1 MRINVGGRVLGAVLL
16 GALGCGG
23 PELDEPT
30 EVDPDEITGAH
41 AVARTI
47 TLNGYVL
54 VAPTAS
60 AATILSTVQQQ
71 TRTFFGPLRNSLIGL
86 DDREVRNVD
95 PSTFVREPVTV
106 VDTASPSTAPRPMLR
121 VRYTYTGRAVVD
133 NTLSSRRTM
142 STVAL
147 VGNWSSGGAD
157 LLAACVPDEHDRE
170 FGTSNLWYT
179 FDPATCRSMID
190 AEVRA
195 IDAASRRLT
204 NRATQVSTVEAA
216 RRFLPVTAR
225 LATIRAP
232 QTLKFPEY
240 DRLFGAGDATKTE
253 LNVYAYFGVIGE
265 TENDPTDDGYREMM
279 FVLRNV
285 LRAQTSARF
294 EAPGGTGSLTELRVN
309 GAAVP
314 RASERQVI
322 DWALGASAPS
332 GVSATAL
339 RQSIVDAWKARSINV
354 AIPMTVRA
362 GGSSHPITVRLHAY
376 YGDEG
381 SAWSQQARARYLD
394 AWRNADVFIYSGHS
408 HLGSGPLDPTNFRTS
423 DFPNRYQIMMV
434 NSCVS
439 YNYYNTGFQALH
451 PGGTRNLDMVVN
463 GLEALSDDG
472 HSVSTLITSLISGQ
486 QLNWAQVM
494 SRMVA
499 NIPSLDL
506 EDYDP
511 LRVVDGE
518 TDNTY
523 TPTRTPMTITPGM

>member
-1 MRINVGGRVLGAVLL
+1 MRVSMGGRWLGAVLL
-16 GALGCGG
+16 GALGCGDAG
-23 PELDEPT
+23 LDEPA

-54 VAPTAS
+54 VAPSAS
-60 AATILSTVQQQ
+60 ASTILATVRQQ
-71 TRTFFGPLRNSLIGL
+71 TRTFFGPLRNSLVGL
-86 DDREVRNVD
+86 DDREVNNVD
-95 PSTFVREPVTV
+95 PATFVREPVTV
-106 VDTASPSTAPRPMLR
+106 VDTANPAAATRPMLR
-121 VRYTYTGRAVVD
+121 VRYTYTGRAVAD
-133 NTLSSRRTM
+133 NSLSSRRTL

-147 VGNWSSGGAD
+147 VGDWSTGGQEI
-157 LLAACVPDEHDRE
+157 LQRCVPDEHDRE

-179 FDPATCRSMID
+179 FDAASCRPMID

-195 IDAASRRLT
+195 IDAESRKLT
-204 NRATQVSTVEAA
+204 NRGNQVSAVEAA

-232 QTLKFPEY
+232 QTPRYPEY
-240 DRLFGAGDATKTE
+240 DRLFGAGDPTKTE
-253 LNVYAYFGVIGE
+253 LHVYAYFGVIGE
-265 TENDPTDDGYREMM
+265 RESDPTDDGYREMM

-285 LRAQTSARF
+285 LRAQTGARF
-294 EAPGGTGSLTELRVN
+294 EAPSGTGALTDVRVN
-309 GAAVP
+309 GTAVP
-314 RASERQVI
+314 RATERQVV
-322 DWALGASAPS
+322 DWALGATPPS
-332 GVSATAL
+332 GVSGTAL
-339 RQSIVDAWKARSINV
+339 RQAIIDLWKARSINV

-362 GGSSHPITVRLHAY
+362 GTSSHPLTVRLHAY

-381 SAWSQQARARYLD
+381 SAWSTQARARYLE

-408 HLGSGPLDPTNFRTS
+408 HLGSGPLDPTNFRSS

-463 GLEALSDDG
+463 GIEALSDDG
-472 HSVSTLITSLISGQ
+472 HAVSTLITSLIAGQ
-486 QLNWAQVM
+486 GLNWAQVM

-499 NIPSLDL
+499 NIPSLGLD
-506 EDYDP
+506 DYDP

-523 TPTRTPMTITPGM
+523 TPTRTPITLTPAR